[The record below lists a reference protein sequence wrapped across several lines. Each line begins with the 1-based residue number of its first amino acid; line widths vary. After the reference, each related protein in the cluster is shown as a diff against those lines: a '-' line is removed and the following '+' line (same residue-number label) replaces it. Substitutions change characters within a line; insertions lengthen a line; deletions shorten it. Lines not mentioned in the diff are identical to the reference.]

1 MMRIDDP
8 VLLLLFLFAA
18 MTLTLLAMPWV
29 IWLAHRV
36 GAVDHPDVRKVHSH
50 AMPRMGGLAFLFGLF
65 VLPLSMW
72 STFDIQV
79 HPDLLGFLIGLAVV
93 AATGMTDDIIGISP
107 KWKFLGLIL
116 GSILFVL
123 ISDTAIRDLGN
134 LFALGTVETGL
145 LAVPITVLA
154 MVGFVNALNLSDG
167 LDGLAAGI
175 ALIAVF
181 FLGFFSLKV
190 GDPMCLALSA
200 VLFGGMVGFLYFNS
214 HPAQVFMGDTGSLV
228 LGYVLA
234 AISLLLIKAHGAGD
248 AGAVSPVMMGVL
260 LALPLSDTLYVMG
273 QRIREGEKPFSPD
286 KTHFHHRLMG
296 LGFTH
301 SGVVGTIYSL
311 MVVYGIA
318 SIALMRFPAWLQL
331 LALLALVIGT
341 FGLLRLIEKSGLR
354 IHFEEA
360 APATVAAPVRSWRWM
375 PAVTGKSIPYVTWFI
390 PLSLVFPALSINV
403 GGAMRMVVIASI
415 ALAVLPYPWNKARD
429 ATWSNGIFYL
439 LVFTP
444 ILCINWL
451 GGEVVK
457 DYLVYVAIFLAV
469 WVGLKLYYARHARI
483 FLSTGL
489 EVLLILL
496 SWAGPWLV
504 VEFRLVDA
512 AAQMSLYLTSLQSLV
527 FLLAT
532 KVVLRRQASRNR
544 QLLIALLVLNCLLF
558 V

>member
-1 MMRIDDP
+1 MRIDDP

-18 MTLTLLAMPWV
+18 MSLTLLAMPWV
-29 IWLAHRV
+29 IRLAHRV

-72 STFDIQV
+72 STFDMQV

-93 AATGMTDDIIGISP
+93 AATGMADDIIGISP

-116 GSILFVL
+116 GSVLFVL
-123 ISDTAIRDLGN
+123 ISNTAIHDLGN

-181 FLGFFSLKV
+181 FLGFFSLQA
-190 GDPMCLALSA
+190 GDPLCLAISA

-214 HPAQVFMGDTGSLV
+214 HPARVFMGDTGSLV

-248 AGAVSPVMMGVL
+248 TAAVSPVMMGVL

-273 QRIREGEKPFSPD
+273 QRIREGKKPFSPD

-331 LALLALVIGT
+331 LALLALVGGT
-341 FGLLRLIEKSGLR
+341 FGVLRLLEK
-354 IHFEEA
+354 
-360 APATVAAPVRSWRWM
+360 
-375 PAVTGKSIPYVTWFI
+375 
-390 PLSLVFPALSINV
+390 
-403 GGAMRMVVIASI
+403 
-415 ALAVLPYPWNKARD
+415 
-429 ATWSNGIFYL
+429 
-439 LVFTP
+439 
-444 ILCINWL
+444 
-451 GGEVVK
+451 
-457 DYLVYVAIFLAV
+457 
-469 WVGLKLYYARHARI
+469 
-483 FLSTGL
+483 
-489 EVLLILL
+489 
-496 SWAGPWLV
+496 
-504 VEFRLVDA
+504 
-512 AAQMSLYLTSLQSLV
+512 
-527 FLLAT
+527 
-532 KVVLRRQASRNR
+532 
-544 QLLIALLVLNCLLF
+544 
-558 V
+558 